1 MRILHVVG
9 TSRRR
14 GAETFALELAA
25 ALDAFGH
32 DDSLVALGPGPD
44 GGCDPD
50 LPVLTNARRI
60 RPVVAADA
68 AVRLRRR
75 LDRSGVDVVV
85 AHGAASARAAAFAR
99 RRGGPLTVWKRISP
113 AAWRPV
119 QRRWWRAIANRM
131 DAVVALTPQLEDE
144 MRRLRYG
151 GPVWLIRNAR
161 GPERFV
167 EVDREHEAVRLRHEI
182 AVRDD
187 VPLLGFVGNLSREK
201 RPERTL
207 DVLAGVLAQGQS
219 AQLVVVGDGPV
230 RSEFEREVHGRGLD
244 EHVVSLGYRPDVA
257 RLLGGL
263 DLLLLTSDVEGI
275 PGVAIEAQM
284 AGCPVVTFPTGGVR
298 EVVEDG
304 VTGVVLDRPDTAMM
318 TEHVL
323 RLLRCPDL
331 RARLGNEGRQ
341 RADTFSTARV
351 AAEYSARLI
360 ELCERRSLRGSAH
373 HRSPGD

>member
-1 MRILHVVG
+1 VRILHVVG

-25 ALDAFGH
+25 ALDKCGH
-32 DDSLVALGPGPD
+32 DNSLVALVPGPD
-44 GGCDPD
+44 GRSDPE
-50 LPVLTNARRI
+50 LPALTNTRRI
-60 RPVVAADA
+60 RPIAAA
-68 AVRLRRR
+68 NGAWRLRRR
-75 LDRSGVDVVV
+75 LSRAAVDVVL
-85 AHGAASARAAAFAR
+85 AHGAASARAAALAR

-119 QRRWWRAIANRM
+119 QRRWWRAIAKRM
-131 DAVVALTPQLEDE
+131 DAVVALTPQLGDE
-144 MRRLRYG
+144 MRHLGYG
-151 GPVWLIRNAR
+151 GPVWLIGNAR
-161 GPERFV
+161 RPERFV
-167 EVDREHEAVRLRHEI
+167 AVDREHEAIGLRHDL
-182 AVRDD
+182 AVGDD

-219 AQLVVVGDGPV
+219 AHLVVVGDGPV
-230 RSEFEREVHGRGLD
+230 RAEFEREVHRRRLD
-244 EHVVSLGYRPDVA
+244 NSVSSLGHRPDVA

-263 DLLLLTSDVEGI
+263 DVLLLTSDVEGI

-298 EVVEDG
+298 DVLEDG
-304 VTGVVLDRPDTAMM
+304 VTGVVLDRPDTALM

-323 RLLRCPDL
+323 RLVRCPDL
-331 RARLGNEGRQ
+331 RARMGNEGRQ

-351 AAEYSARLI
+351 AEEYSDRLI
-360 ELCERRSLRGSAH
+360 ELAKRR
-373 HRSPGD
+373 

>member
-1 MRILHVVG
+1 VRILHVVG

-25 ALDAFGH
+25 ALDECGH

-44 GGCDPD
+44 GRSDPE
-50 LPVLTNARRI
+50 LPALTNTRRT
-60 RPVVAADA
+60 RPIAATDGA
-68 AVRLRRR
+68 WRLRRR
-75 LDRSGVDVVV
+75 LSSAGVDVVL
-85 AHGAASARAAAFAR
+85 AHGAASARAAALAR

-113 AAWRPV
+113 AGWRPV
-119 QRRWWRAIANRM
+119 QRRWWRAIAKRM

-144 MRRLRYG
+144 MRRLGYG
-151 GPVWLIRNAR
+151 GPVWVIGNAR

-167 EVDREHEAVRLRHEI
+167 AVDREHEAVRLRHDI
-182 AVRDD
+182 AVGNDI
-187 VPLLGFVGNLSREK
+187 PLLGFVGNLSREK

-219 AQLVVVGDGPV
+219 AHLVVVGDGPV
-230 RSEFEREVHGRGLD
+230 RAEFEREVHRRRLD
-244 EHVVSLGYRPDVA
+244 ERVSSLGHRPDVA

-263 DLLLLTSDVEGI
+263 DVLLLTSDIEGI

-298 EVVEDG
+298 DVLEDG
-304 VTGVVLDRPDTAMM
+304 VTGVVLDRPDTALM

-323 RLLRCPDL
+323 RLVRCPDL
-331 RARLGNEGRQ
+331 RARMGNEGRQ

-351 AAEYSARLI
+351 AEEYSDRLI
-360 ELCERRSLRGSAH
+360 ELAKRR
-373 HRSPGD
+373 